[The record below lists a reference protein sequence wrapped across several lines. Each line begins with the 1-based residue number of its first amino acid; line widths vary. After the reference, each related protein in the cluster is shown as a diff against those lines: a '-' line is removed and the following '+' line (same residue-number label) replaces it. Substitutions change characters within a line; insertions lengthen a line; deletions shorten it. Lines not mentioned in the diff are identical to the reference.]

1 MNTQSIR
8 DELSEFVYS
17 NFDPQ
22 DMEILNE
29 LSEIFIKSHS
39 CLSVP
44 TDEQTMDGLINTSVN
59 LNLDTILKFMQRTD
73 NRKRTFETIRECI
86 HTSVISSATP
96 GQRGGNACQIVF
108 NSLEGFIQACL
119 CLRGPRA
126 QLVSKFSAKCT
137 SMVVR
142 LHLALQKDLKKTK
155 AELAEEKAQ
164 VQRRV
169 FLVVKEAVKQ
179 WRRENGLRYTDC
191 DWRLKNYSACCKR
204 LHLVVYRIGNTPYVQ
219 PKFLRNAHDAIK
231 YFYEISRRNPISEQP
246 KYTQMKLGDKFVQ
259 SYPLV

>member
-39 CLSVP
+39 CLFVP

-59 LNLDTILKFMQRTD
+59 LNLDDLQKFVRFANDHRVHRAKTILKYLD
-73 NRKRTFETIRECI
+73 PSLIDY
-86 HTSVISSATP
+86 TP
-96 GQRGGNACQIVF
+96 GTRQRRCQMVFKTYEAFVMACM
-108 NSLEGFIQACL
+108 CL
-119 CLRGPRA
+119 QTPRA
-126 QLVSKFSAKCT
+126 KMVSKFSAKCT

-219 PKFLRNAHDAIK
+219 PKFLRNAQ

-246 KYTQMKLGDKFVQ
+246 KYTQMKLGDKFV
-259 SYPLV
+259 